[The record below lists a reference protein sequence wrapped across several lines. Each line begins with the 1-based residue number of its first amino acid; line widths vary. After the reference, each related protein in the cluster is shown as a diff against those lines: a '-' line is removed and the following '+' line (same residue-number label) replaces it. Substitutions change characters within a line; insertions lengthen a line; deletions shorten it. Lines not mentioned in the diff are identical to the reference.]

1 MDAEEM
7 LVTAAGCHNG
17 RIYIVVQKKNLYLH
31 ISKGK
36 ENRCKTTK
44 FYETDDVSAHTLD

>member
-17 RIYIVVQKKNLYLH
+17 RIYIVVQKKTCIYTFP
-31 ISKGK
+31 KGK
-36 ENRCKTTK
+36 KIDAKQQNFMKPMT
-44 FYETDDVSAHTLD
+44 